1 MFGPDFITKTL
12 TPILA
17 IVGAVFGLL
26 GTGLGILNYVLA
38 RRKQRLCIQLAG
50 RAWMYK
56 HDSYGIEHEVTHNGQ
71 GIALEVIIKNLS
83 FFDVTITE
91 CGLRVGRLWRRRYL
105 PFGKN

>member
-1 MFGPDFITKTL
+1 
-12 TPILA
+12 
-17 IVGAVFGLL
+17 
-26 GTGLGILNYVLA
+26 
-38 RRKQRLCIQLAG
+38 
-50 RAWMYK
+50 MYK